1 VTAAS
6 SDRDGVL
13 VDIEEVAGSW
23 SRRGP
28 LPAQQIPPLRPVWLV
43 QVVYRRSSRNPGCE
57 ALAVMVGGHTDGF
70 TQTVSDGIRLI
81 VGRSDHNLHQPLTLL
96 HQAEDRAGYQ

>member
-1 VTAAS
+1 
-6 SDRDGVL
+6 
-13 VDIEEVAGSW
+13 
-23 SRRGP
+23 
-28 LPAQQIPPLRPVWLV
+28 
-43 QVVYRRSSRNPGCE
+43 
-57 ALAVMVGGHTDGF
+57 MVGGHTDGF